1 MPNNLSGHR
10 KMDWARPHMKVLNAL
25 REEYLPAQPF
35 KGIRLSMCIH
45 LEAKTA
51 CLCEVLRDLGADL
64 AITSSNPL
72 STQPDVAE
80 ALQERGI
87 AVYAE
92 KTLDEDTYWKN
103 MDAVLAIDPHIL
115 IDDGADLGIRLMEQK
130 QEKFSKLLGICEE
143 TTTGLQRYRALDREG
158 LMPIPVIA
166 VNDSRMKYLFD
177 NRYGTGQ
184 STWDGIIRSTNVSIS
199 GKTVVVAG
207 YGWCGKGIAL
217 RAKAYGAKVII
228 TEIDPVK
235 ACEAE
240 MDGFSSMTM
249 TQAAPLGDIFVTAT
263 GNIDVI
269 TKTHFPLMKDGA
281 ILANAGHFDVE
292 VKVADLKTISVS
304 SREMKPGI
312 EGFKLENGKELFL
325 LAYGRLVNL
334 VNGDGHP
341 IEIMDLSF
349 SIQLEAAR
357 YLLQEKGKLSGGVSS
372 VPSSIDEKIARLK
385 LYSDQV
391 SVDELN
397 ETQHS
402 YLNSWKL

>member
-10 KMDWARPHMKVLNAL
+10 KIDWARAHMKVINSL
-25 REEYLPAQPF
+25 REEYLPTQPF
-35 KGIRLSMCIH
+35 KGIRLGMCIH

-80 ALQERGI
+80 ALKERGI
-87 AVYAE
+87 AVFAE
-92 KTLDEDTYWKN
+92 KTLDEDTYWN
-103 MDAVLAIDPHIL
+103 HMDKVLDIDPHIL
-115 IDDGADLGIRLMEQK
+115 IDDGADMGIRWMEK
-130 QEKFSKLLGICEE
+130 KPEKFSKLLGICEE
-143 TTTGLQRYRALDREG
+143 TTTGLQRYRALDAEG
-158 LMPIPVIA
+158 LIPVPVFA

-217 RAKAYGAKVII
+217 RAKAYGAKVIV

-240 MDGFSSMTM
+240 MDGFSSMAM

-269 TKTHFPLMKDGA
+269 TKEHFPLMKDGA

-292 VKVADLKTISVS
+292 VKVADLKSISIS
-304 SREMKPGI
+304 TRDMKPGI
-312 EGFKLENGKELFL
+312 EGFKLNNGREIFL
-325 LAYGRLVNL
+325 LAFGRLVNL

-357 YLLQEKGKLSGGVSS
+357 YLVQEKGKLPRGVMS
-372 VPSSIDEKIARLK
+372 VPSSIDDKIARLK
-385 LYSDQV
+385 LASDHL
-391 SVDELN
+391 SIDELS
-397 ETQHS
+397 ETQRQ